1 MKVTIDIDTGGT
13 FTDGYICGAGQVERI
28 KVDTTPHDLTV
39 GSFQI
44 IERAARKL
52 GFQSTEQMLK
62 NTEVIRFSNTI
73 GTNTILQKS
82 GPKLGLIVSKGFED
96 SVYARN
102 GSRNPVFEFIVS
114 PDMVS
119 GITGK
124 IDSNGN
130 ILEDVD
136 SEEIRRA
143 VKDLLVKGARIIV
156 VSLANSSGNPA
167 LERKAKE
174 IIEID
179 YPKHYLGSVPVLVS
193 TEVDVSGDDMRRT
206 NAALLNAY
214 MHREMVKFLYKADTD
229 LSKSKFAAP
238 LLIVHNW
245 GGVASV
251 SKTRAISTYH
261 SGPVAGLFGAA
272 HIGNL
277 YGLKN
282 LITFDVGGTST
293 DFGVAVAGKPFLTM
307 ESELGGIPTGL
318 RLVEVTSVGVG
329 GGSIARVENS
339 ALRVGPESA
348 GATPGPACYAL
359 GGMEPTATDAAVVL
373 GYIDPDYFLGGQRK
387 LVAAKAREAI
397 ETKVAVSLRV
407 GVEEA
412 AQRILKEQASICKE
426 TIAQC
431 LKKKKISSENAV
443 MLSFGGAGG
452 VYCADVADLAGITT
466 IYVPPFASVFSAF
479 GSSTM
484 DIGHQY
490 EDAVMLP
497 LHSAGRYLAD
507 VASLNKKIEALERI
521 ALRDAQA
528 EGFSPE
534 EVQLSLEVQ
543 VSNSGSSSAA
553 LAPFGLLRFRDEKE
567 VRSLFKAFQDA
578 CGVEEL
584 PGDTVLERIVLRAS
598 CSIPHPELP
607 SFNAA
612 DQSPEAAR
620 KGIRK
625 IFSDT
630 GFREIPIYERK
641 ELCCGSIVAGAAII
655 ESEDT
660 TIRVPEGWQFATDKF
675 LFGIMRRKEV

>member
-13 FTDGYICGAGQVERI
+13 FTDGYICGSGQVERI

-44 IERAARKL
+44 IERAAQKL

-82 GPKLGLIVSKGFED
+82 GPKLGLIVSRGFED
-96 SVYARN
+96 SVYARD
-102 GSRNPVFEFIVS
+102 GSRNPVCGFVLS

-119 GITGK
+119 GIRGK
-124 IDSNGN
+124 IDSRGN
-130 ILEDVD
+130 LMEDVD
-136 SEEIRRA
+136 PEEIRRA

-156 VSLANSSGNPA
+156 VSLANSSVNPT

-238 LLIVHNW
+238 LFIVHNW
-245 GGVASV
+245 GGVATV

-272 HIGNL
+272 YIGNL
-277 YGLKN
+277 YDLKN

-293 DFGVAVAGKPFLTM
+293 DFGVAVEGKPFLMM

-318 RLVEVTSVGVG
+318 RLVEVTSVAVG
-329 GGSIARVENS
+329 GGSIARIENN

-397 ETKVAVSLRV
+397 ERRVAAPLKIDI
-407 GVEEA
+407 EEA
-412 AQRILKEQASICKE
+412 AQRILKQQALICNE
-426 TIAQC
+426 AITEC
-431 LKKKKISSENAV
+431 LNKKKINGENAV

-452 VYCADVADLAGITT
+452 VYCADVAGLAGIST

-497 LHSAGRYLAD
+497 LYSAGKYLTD
-507 VASLNKKIEALERI
+507 FESLNKKIEALERI
-521 ALRDAQA
+521 AVRDVQA

-534 EVQLSLEVQ
+534 QVKLSLEVQ
-543 VSNSGSSSAA
+543 VRNKGESSVGLVPSAT
-553 LAPFGLLRFRDEKE
+553 LRFGDEKQ
-567 VRSLFKAFQDA
+567 VQTLFKAFKDA

-584 PGDTVLERIVLRAS
+584 SGDTFLERIVLRAS

-607 SFNAA
+607 SFHAVG
-612 DQSPEAAR
+612 QGPEAAR
-620 KGIRK
+620 KGVRK
-625 IFSDT
+625 IFSDS
-630 GFREIPIYERK
+630 GFKEVPIYERK
-641 ELCCGSIVAGAAII
+641 ELCCGSVVAGDAII

-675 LFGIMRRKEV
+675 LFGIMQRKEV